1 VTAAF
6 PVNAPRRPLMVKRQ
20 CFIVQVTRG
29 LSGPTLG
36 ERQMDDQVVLRHKGL
51 GIASFVIAIV
61 VLVLVFLLFLIAGV
75 MKTSGAATPTANA
88 VIGSLIF
95 LLWLID
101 VVGVAIGI
109 AGVMDR
115 TAKKTFPVLGIV
127 IGGAVLV
134 LSIILIVIGL
144 KFGS

>member
-1 VTAAF
+1 
-6 PVNAPRRPLMVKRQ
+6 
-20 CFIVQVTRG
+20 
-29 LSGPTLG
+29 
-36 ERQMDDQVVLRHKGL
+36 MDDQVALRHKGL

-61 VLVLVFLLFLIAGV
+61 VLVLVFLLFLVAGV
-75 MKTSGAATPTANA
+75 MKSSGAATPTANA

-109 AGVMDR
+109 AGAMDR

-127 IGGAVLV
+127 IGGAVLL

>member
-1 VTAAF
+1 
-6 PVNAPRRPLMVKRQ
+6 
-20 CFIVQVTRG
+20 
-29 LSGPTLG
+29 
-36 ERQMDDQVVLRHKGL
+36 MDDQVALRHKGL

>member
-1 VTAAF
+1 MA
-6 PVNAPRRPLMVKRQ
+6 KRQ
-20 CFIVQVTRG
+20 CFIVLIARG
-29 LSGPTLG
+29 SSGATPGGTA
-36 ERQMDDQVVLRHKGL
+36 MDDQVALRHKGL

-109 AGVMDR
+109 AGVLDR

-127 IGGAVLV
+127 IGGAVLL
-134 LSIILIVIGL
+134 LSIVLIVIGL